1 MKNKIQLF
9 IIFMV
14 FSICFI
20 SCQKDDVFQ
29 DTQNENPLDLKSVSS
44 KDIAQYYNSFSQNAK
59 SDQAWLTPYFEYND
73 SISIV
78 NSNAKITVTPAI
90 TDIPNAYSRLFSL
103 NINSQLKTVAYHM
116 FPNDQATS
124 SSFFGGIMITDLSG
138 NLLSA
143 FEAENNLYTKYYD
156 VATSDLDLNIL
167 DLNSKSGDCPDDPNC
182 FDGGMLDEVV
192 IVADPPKDSASITII
207 FLPEFINQPE
217 DGNGGFTIPTTPTE
231 PSAPATDTNEDT
243 CPPGKIKD
251 NNGNCVE
258 PDEPCPGIKIKNSSD
273 ECICPNGFVEAID
286 GSCVEVPCDKD
297 PVKNPKV
304 AKQNLSGI
312 EGGLFGCTR
321 NGSGCQG
328 QPNKKKHGG
337 LDVLNSFGSP
347 VFAMYDGVAS
357 LSPNE
362 LNRAGWVVVLFA
374 NVDGVSTKIQYF
386 HLQQNNRA
394 NGSVSAGDIIGYQ
407 GDSGN
412 LDEAIAK
419 GFTES
424 HVHIKVE
431 NDQGL
436 QNPEDYIGNLTTED
450 ESITISNPDCN

>member
-1 MKNKIQLF
+1 MG
-9 IIFMV
+9 

-20 SCQKDDVFQ
+20 SCQKDDALQ
-29 DTQNENPLDLKSVSS
+29 DAQNENHLDLKSVSS
-44 KDIAQYYNSFSQNAK
+44 KDVAQYYNSFSRNAK
-59 SDQAWLTPYFEYND
+59 SNQTWLTPYFEYND
-73 SISIV
+73 SINII
-78 NSNAKITVTPAI
+78 NSNAKITATPAI

-103 NINSQLKTVAYHM
+103 NIDGELKTVVYHM

-124 SSFFGGIMITDLSG
+124 SSFYGGIMITNLSG
-138 NLLSA
+138 KVLSA
-143 FEAENNLYTKYYD
+143 FEVENNLYTKYYD
-156 VATSDLDLNIL
+156 VAASNLDLNIL
-167 DLNSKSGDCPDDPNC
+167 NLQSKSGGCPDDPDC

-192 IVADPPKDSASITII
+192 VVADPPEETVGITII
-207 FLPEFINQPE
+207 FVPEFEEE
-217 DGNGGFTIPTTPTE
+217 DGDGGGGTIPPSTPSE
-231 PSAPATDTNEDT
+231 PSAPANDTNEDA
-243 CPPGKIKD
+243 CPPGKVKD
-251 NNGNCVE
+251 ENGNCVE
-258 PDEPCPGIKIKNSSD
+258 PDTCPGIKVKNSSD
-273 ECICPNGFVEAID
+273 VCVCPNGFVEDIN
-286 GSCVEVPCDKD
+286 GKCVEIPCDKD

-312 EGGLFGCTR
+312 EGGRFGCTR
-321 NGSGCQG
+321 NGSGCPG

-357 LSPNE
+357 PSPNE
-362 LNRAGWVVVLFA
+362 LNAAGWVVVLFA

-394 NGSVSAGDIIGYQ
+394 SGAVSAGDIIGYQ

-431 NDQGL
+431 NDQGI

-450 ESITISNPDCN
+450 GSINISNPDCN